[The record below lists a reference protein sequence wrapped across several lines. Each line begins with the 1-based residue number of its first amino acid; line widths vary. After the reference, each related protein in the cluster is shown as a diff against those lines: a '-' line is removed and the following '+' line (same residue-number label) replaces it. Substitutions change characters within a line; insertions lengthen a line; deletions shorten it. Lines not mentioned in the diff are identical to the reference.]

1 MNVNDNSKYNI
12 IILSYLTFF
21 GSVLIL
27 FFIKLYTL
35 FKSYDLYV
43 TSGAEITTLNFIQN
57 FLNGNNL
64 STSGNSNI
72 LYEFYGLN
80 FHLTYLPLI
89 KFCQFFGLS
98 YLLSTRLISLGLIFL
113 LTFIIILIS
122 KNISSK
128 NFIFKDNLI
137 FFTF

>member
-43 TSGAEITTLNFIQN
+43 TSGAEIATLNFIQN

-64 STSGNSNI
+64 ATSGNSNI
-72 LYEFYGLN
+72 LYEFY
-80 FHLTYLPLI
+80 
-89 KFCQFFGLS
+89 
-98 YLLSTRLISLGLIFL
+98 
-113 LTFIIILIS
+113 
-122 KNISSK
+122 
-128 NFIFKDNLI
+128 
-137 FFTF
+137 